1 MGSSRSPIVLL
12 VEPDTGLSDT
22 FVRLLNQRGCYCFD
36 VWDARNAICF
46 FAQEHAYIDFVL
58 LDENLP
64 DCSSRDCL
72 LGLRNIRSTVPI
84 YLMVSPT
91 SDIEEEAAVE
101 CTGLLMKPIDIETL
115 DRIVQELGAD
125 APEGIVPE
133 SSCV

>member
-1 MGSSRSPIVLL
+1 MRSSRSPIVLL
-12 VEPDTGLSDT
+12 IQQDPGSSDIL
-22 FVRLLNQRGCYCFD
+22 VQLLNQLGCYCFD

-64 DCSSRDCL
+64 DCSGRDCL

-84 YLMVSPT
+84 YMMVSPG
-91 SDIEEEAAVE
+91 SDIQEESAVE
-101 CTGLLMKPIDIETL
+101 CAGLLMKPIDIEIL
-115 DRIVQELGAD
+115 DRIVRELGTD